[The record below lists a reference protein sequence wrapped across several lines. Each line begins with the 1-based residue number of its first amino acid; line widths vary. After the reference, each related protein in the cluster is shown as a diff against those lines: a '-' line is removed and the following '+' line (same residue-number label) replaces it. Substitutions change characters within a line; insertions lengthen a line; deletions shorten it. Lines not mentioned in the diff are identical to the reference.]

1 MKTFNEFMSEGWSA
15 KYKKS
20 IDCNNPKGFSQKAH
34 CAGRKVV
41 ILLCVT
47 GLARVALLMA
57 PLVGFSWAV
66 NTQENPVQ
74 DNQDKRPNPSAV
86 LQK

>member
-1 MKTFNEFMSEGWSA
+1 MKTFREFINESLETT
-15 KYKKS
+15 
-20 IDCNNPKGFSQKAH
+20 
-34 CAGRKVV
+34 KVV
-41 ILLCVT
+41 IVLCVT

-74 DNQDKRPNPSAV
+74 DNQDKRPNPSVV